1 MMKKSIV
8 KKSALLLAVIGL
20 VTLLYTALDGVKT
33 SSSLENLSYAVV
45 FLGIAVFFLI
55 KEQNNN
61 DTA

>member
-20 VTLLYTALDGVKT
+20 ITLLYTALDGVKT
-33 SSSLENLSYAVV
+33 SSGLEILSYALV

-55 KEQNNN
+55 EKHS
-61 DTA
+61 T